1 MKYNTLAA
9 ALQLVN
15 EICDAAIFMSGEE
28 LSDLSWSDFVER
40 LSPESVP
47 ELVTYLK
54 ERQLYI
60 NEPIDTEED
69 N

>member
-1 MKYNTLAA
+1 
-9 ALQLVN
+9 
-15 EICDAAIFMSGEE
+15 MSGEE